1 MDLLIGIGVRL
12 LEGLFVVGLVGSA
25 LVLLIALKEDVEI
38 MLGRSSD
45 VEH

>member
-1 MDLLIGIGVRL
+1 MQSLIAFAIRV
-12 LEGLFVVGLVGSA
+12 LEGLFVVGGIGSTVVLVK
-25 LVLLIALKEDVEI
+25 VLIEDMGI